1 MKKEYIKLSKYLILI
16 RVRYMK
22 IVSWNCGGGFYT
34 YNKYKKIRELDADIY
49 VIQEVNNPKNT
60 DEEYKEFMKNS
71 RLLPYFDTDTG
82 WDKGIAV
89 IAKEHINLD
98 ELHWDYEYNDFLSL
112 RVNDSFNLVAVWT
125 HDKVKVD
132 GEWKEHG
139 KGISE
144 YVKRAAEY
152 VCLYEHE
159 LRTSDNLVMC
169 GDFNIEITNNNHKNK
184 GKFAYILKDYG
195 YESIYHKLN
204 NKELNEKCEP
214 TLYMG
219 RKSGADNEFYVDY
232 LFTKPELVTSFEIG
246 NKDEYIGPAKTD
258 KSDHVPLIFEVDL

>member
-1 MKKEYIKLSKYLILI
+1 
-16 RVRYMK
+16 MK

-49 VIQEVNNPKNT
+49 VIQEVNNPKDT

-71 RLLPYFDTDTG
+71 RFLPYFETG
-82 WDKGIAV
+82 TGYDKGIAI
-89 IAKEHINLD
+89 IAKENVKLEDI
-98 ELHWDYEYNDFLSL
+98 HWDYEYNDFLSL

-144 YVKRAAEY
+144 YVKRASEY
-152 VCLYEHE
+152 VELYGDE
-159 LRTSDNLVMC
+159 LKASDNLVMC
-169 GDFNIEITNNNHKNK
+169 GDFNIDISNNDHKNK
-184 GKFAYILKDYG
+184 GKFAYTLKDYG
-195 YESIYHKLN
+195 YESIYHIN

-219 RKSGADNEFYVDY
+219 KSGADKEFYVDY
-232 LFTKPELVTSFEIG
+232 LFTKPELVTSFKIG
-246 NKDEYIGPAKTD
+246 SKEEYIGPAKTD
-258 KSDHVPLIFEVDL
+258 KSDHAPLIFEVDI